1 MAMIRVVQE
10 PPNSDRCPWCG
21 VTLGEPR
28 RGTRRQIVLS
38 ARPGL
43 FCWRCPDCGGVWAVR
58 SVRHAPDEDEP
69 IPVPAGARVAGA
81 PAGVADRTRP
91 DRTPLRAPSPGYGR
105 SRRTTSWSVVATPNL
120 PLTT

>member
-10 PPNSDRCPWCG
+10 PPNGDRCPWCG

-28 RGTRRQIVLS
+28 RATRRQIVLS

-43 FCWRCPDCGGVWAVR
+43 FCWRCPDCRGVWAVR

-69 IPVPAGARVAGA
+69 APVRRA
-81 PAGVADRTRP
+81 PAPPVTR
-91 DRTPLRAPSPGYGR
+91 RSGTPTGR
-105 SRRTTSWSVVATPNL
+105 G
-120 PLTT
+120 